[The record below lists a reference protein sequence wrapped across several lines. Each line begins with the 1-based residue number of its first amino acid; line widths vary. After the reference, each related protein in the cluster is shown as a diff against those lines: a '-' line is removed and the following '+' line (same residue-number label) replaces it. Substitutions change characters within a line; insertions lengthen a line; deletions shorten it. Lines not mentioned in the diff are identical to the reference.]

1 MNWMSCLPPD
11 IAVFVLPVYSS
22 KSLFNIFANSCPGDF
37 AASETSLNGL
47 FSLWSFSWA
56 LSVGATAPS
65 VIYCATLTLL
75 SFNSLSFHVV
85 VLSFFHVVVLDL
97 HQDCCG
103 GFFAFQIKPV
113 VIHY

>member
-11 IAVFVLPVYSS
+11 IAVFVLPVYGS
-22 KSLFNIFANSCPGDF
+22 KSLFNAFANSCPGDF

-65 VIYCATLTLL
+65 VIYGAGLSLL
-75 SFNSLSFHVV
+75 SDNCLSL
-85 VLSFFHVVVLDL
+85 
-97 HQDCCG
+97 
-103 GFFAFQIKPV
+103 AFPCFS
-113 VIHY
+113 HFP